1 MAKKLKLTKPNS
13 SGSSLMPND
22 SSNRLEFFVEN
33 AENDLMTPQEEALLN
48 RARLKIEEQAD
59 VLVKLSAP
67 AYHGGV
73 VVNTAGQ
80 LFELDRP
87 TEDGMKNLA
96 IGQPV
101 DLHPKTGQIIRTSNF
116 VAYGA

>member
-67 AYHGGV
+67 AYHVGVVVEIFEKRV
-73 VVNTAGQ
+73 VVNTAGEV
-80 LFELDRP
+80 FELDRP
-87 TEDGMKNLA
+87 TKDGKKNLPL
-96 IGQPV
+96 GQPG
-101 DLHPKTGQIIRTSNF
+101 DLH
-116 VAYGA
+116 